1 MAQINATCIVVGRY
15 AVIDNVRSFFH
26 EKKKEHS
33 ATICLLNESGTVD
46 GTCG

>member
-26 EKKKEHS
+26 EKKKRAQCYNMLVE
-33 ATICLLNESGTVD
+33 
-46 GTCG
+46 